1 MDEKLKAQVAERK
14 EFNLQKRKRG
24 RPKKSEIKAKRKG
37 NRSVIG
43 RPKGDAAIINDYKA
57 RMLASPKSELVLQS
71 IFNAALDDEHK
82 HQAAAW
88 KMVID
93 RIAPVAAFEKDVIKD
108 GGRSAIQINISGVSQ
123 VDIPDQ
129 PVVQEDAIEGEFND

>member
-71 IFNAALDDEHK
+71 IFDAALNDEHK

-88 KMVID
+88 KMLID
-93 RIAPVAAFEKDVIKD
+93 RLAPVAAFEKDVIKD
-108 GGRSAIQINISGVSQ
+108 GGRNAIQINISGVGS

-129 PVVQEDAIEGEFND
+129 PVVQEDAIEGELND

>member
-108 GGRSAIQINISGVSQ
+108 GGRSAIQINISGVGS

-129 PVVQEDAIEGEFND
+129 PVVQEDAIEGELND

>member
-108 GGRSAIQINISGVSQ
+108 GGRSAIQINISGVGS